1 MRDLTAAEV
10 LINISVNAICLK
22 MKKKRKLTKT
32 QRLPCMY
39 LKLSMKDYKQIIK
52 KMLIGLTIII
62 MFLDSQINL
71 RVVYRHLL
79 LKINIDIYL

>member
-22 MKKKRKLTKT
+22 MKKKINKNSKITLHV
-32 QRLPCMY
+32 
-39 LKLSMKDYKQIIK
+39 LKVINEGCKQIIKK

-62 MFLDSQINL
+62 MFLDSKINL
-71 RVVYRHLL
+71 RVIYRHLL
-79 LKINIDIYL
+79 LIINIDIYL